1 MVPAIVYMTAAG
13 FFRPIVFMALK
24 KMKSD
29 ITFYRIPI
37 SKTYEAPTF
46 THPIPFEP
54 KKLHTVKEKLY
65 GVQYQSV
72 TQRTYLPFVGVC
84 KRKVGIEK
92 KETLHKQSPNLS
104 PVFETELLLLF
115 FSAW

>member
-1 MVPAIVYMTAAG
+1 
-13 FFRPIVFMALK
+13 
-24 KMKSD
+24 MKHP
-29 ITFYRIPI
+29 RL
-37 SKTYEAPTF
+37 PTQF
-46 THPIPFEP
+46 PLSQ
-54 KKLHTVKEKLY
+54 KKLHAVKEKLY

-92 KETLHKQSPNLS
+92 KETLYKQSPNLS

>member
-1 MVPAIVYMTAAG
+1 
-13 FFRPIVFMALK
+13 
-24 KMKSD
+24 MKSD

>member
-1 MVPAIVYMTAAG
+1 MLNFSYRFKRYESEYFSTLHIH
-13 FFRPIVFMALK
+13 I
-24 KMKSD
+24 KSD

-92 KETLHKQSPNLS
+92 KRNIAQAVPESES
-104 PVFETELLLLF
+104 CV
-115 FSAW
+115 